1 MDNKYI
7 KYEKDNKEVIAEEIF
22 VSKKPRSRVMLSTVK
37 DVKAELDRQFIDNN
51 HVINYESVKKIDG
64 IYYLISSEN
73 KYYPSLIEK
82 IKKENIDL
90 ETAVDWGKQIINIWN
105 NIKNEVQFPFEIK
118 LNYFRVDE
126 KNNIK
131 LVNPFI
137 NKQIEQYKY
146 PDLNDEFDE
155 IYWPPEVINRE
166 NWDEKARIYNFGV
179 ILYYLTT
186 NKFPFQGKDK
196 KSMYDKK
203 MTGSVIEPKYIK
215 PEISAE
221 LSGLIDSMV
230 KNDIKKRP
238 DGLHQISKTIEDL
251 SQNNS
256 FKANEAEKQSN
267 LNKST
272 SKFKRNRWR
281 ERFVFYFRHHWG
293 KTLLFVMLIGL
304 LVGITF
310 IGGNPPVITENT
322 TPDDVVKL
330 FYSAIDEKDPIVI
343 DQAATADLGQLERMI
358 SEGHVMETMRTAYGN
373 LPDEEKTGNNKV
385 FGVKDLKINRAEKD
399 NYYIYDV
406 NYIFYYPRDE
416 IMREKEMQ
424 DTLTVKKVE
433 KKWQITD
440 IEGSVVQLIEG
451 EFEG

>member
-1 MDNKYI
+1 
-7 KYEKDNKEVIAEEIF
+7 
-22 VSKKPRSRVMLSTVK
+22 
-37 DVKAELDRQFIDNN
+37 
-51 HVINYESVKKIDG
+51 
-64 IYYLISSEN
+64 
-73 KYYPSLIEK
+73 
-82 IKKENIDL
+82 
-90 ETAVDWGKQIINIWN
+90 
-105 NIKNEVQFPFEIK
+105 
-118 LNYFRVDE
+118 
-126 KNNIK
+126 
-131 LVNPFI
+131 
-137 NKQIEQYKY
+137 
-146 PDLNDEFDE
+146 
-155 IYWPPEVINRE
+155 
-166 NWDEKARIYNFGV
+166 
-179 ILYYLTT
+179 
-186 NKFPFQGKDK
+186 
-196 KSMYDKK
+196 MYDKK

-238 DGLHQISKTIEDL
+238 DGLHQISKKIEDL

-256 FKANEAEKQSN
+256 FKANEEEKQSN

-406 NYIFYYPRDE
+406 SYIFYYPRDE